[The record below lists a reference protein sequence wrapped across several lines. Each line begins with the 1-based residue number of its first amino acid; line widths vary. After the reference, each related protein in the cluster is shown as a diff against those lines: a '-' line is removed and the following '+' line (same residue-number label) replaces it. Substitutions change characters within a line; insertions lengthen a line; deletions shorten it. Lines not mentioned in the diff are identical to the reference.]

1 MCVYY
6 QHQPAE
12 HGCTTQAILAKHH
25 HHHHFATDK
34 SNMCSCHNATF
45 RTKVI
50 AKCEEIMKYQELM
63 ETTNPSMKAEGE
75 GEGVDWSGVE
85 GNADLIWTIPTDILS
100 MQLHQHVL
108 RKDILAM
115 FSEEVQYRLVNPYF
129 VYQVKRKLNVSME
142 ICCLYVWM
150 NEYIEHMYIYIV
162 A

>member
-1 MCVYY
+1 MC
-6 QHQPAE
+6 
-12 HGCTTQAILAKHH
+12 T
-25 HHHHFATDK
+25 
-34 SNMCSCHNATF
+34 CHDATF

-63 ETTNPSMKAEGE
+63 ETTNPSTKESGSEEGGGE

-115 FSEEVQYRLVNPYF
+115 FSEEVQYRLINPYF
-129 VYQVKRKLNVSME
+129 VYLVKRKLNVSME
-142 ICCLYVWM
+142 ICCFSVSM
-150 NEYIEHMYIYIV
+150 NEYIEYIYLHKTLLSN
-162 A
+162 AHTN